1 MLGIYMRCSTNKQQT
16 ASQKREL
23 KRWAESHADERMA
36 WYEDHFTGK
45 TMERPGWEKLWKD
58 CSEGRVKS
66 IVCWR
71 LDRLGRTA
79 KGLITLRDELI
90 TRSLNLIS
98 LRDSLD
104 LSTPSGR
111 LMFGIIA
118 SVAEYETEVRR
129 ERQMAG
135 IAAAK
140 EKGKRIGGRKAG
152 ASNHKTRE
160 VLPAVLALRK
170 EGKRVSEI
178 ARATRL
184 SRPTIYGLLQVRQR

>member
-1 MLGIYMRCSTNKQQT
+1 MDNGQVENISPGLFDNPVSGAVNALAPHPTNPDVLYVAAVNGGIWRT
-16 ASQKREL
+16 ANATAAKPS
-23 KRWAESHADERMA
+23 
-36 WYEDHFTGK
+36 WY
-45 TMERPGWEKLWKD
+45 
-58 CSEGRVKS
+58 
-66 IVCWR
+66 R

-90 TRSLNLIS
+90 ARGLNLIS

-111 LMFGIIA
+111 LMFGIVA

-135 IAAAK
+135 ISAVR

-152 ASNHKTRE
+152 ASNHKTRD
-160 VLPAVLALRK
+160 VLPAVLALHK
-170 EGKRVSEI
+170 EGKRASEI

-184 SRPTIYGLLQVRQR
+184 SRPTIYSLLQHR